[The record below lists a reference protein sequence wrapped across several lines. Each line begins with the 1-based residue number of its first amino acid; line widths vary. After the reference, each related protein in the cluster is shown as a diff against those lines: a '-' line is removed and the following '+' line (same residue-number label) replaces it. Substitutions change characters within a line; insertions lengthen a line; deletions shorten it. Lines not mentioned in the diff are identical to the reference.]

1 MPKVDIR
8 NHDISY
14 SYNGVSSDTSNSTI
28 VLIHG
33 AGGQEIDWP
42 RAWRNANAQAKSM
55 GLTPSNHGVIKL
67 FNAGLD
73 DYSIYAV
80 DLPGHGKS
88 DGKSKSSIDEYSN
101 DIIDFLNAM
110 DLENVCLVGH
120 SMGAAIALNASLSQ
134 HRRICSVV
142 AIGGASRMIVNDA
155 ILEGLQNTFEA
166 TVDNIVKYSWHKKTG
181 AIAGSQQMAA
191 YFREKA
197 KQRILDAGSKTVH
210 KDFLA
215 CSRFDLN
222 DRLEEILI
230 PVLVIAS
237 DCDRMVPL
245 NVSREMAGRLP
256 NARFVSLEGCGHF
269 QHIEQTSKVAAELSD
284 FLGSITLAHN
294 GSSSTSV

>member
-1 MPKVDIR
+1 MPKVDIK

-14 SYNGVSSDTSNSTI
+14 SYNGVSSCSNNPTI

-42 RAWRNANAQAKSM
+42 KAWRSANAQAKSM

-88 DGKSKSSIDEYSN
+88 DGKSKSSIDEYST
-101 DIIDFLNAM
+101 DIIDFLDAM
-110 DLENVCLVGH
+110 KLENVCLVGH

-134 HRRICSVV
+134 HWRIRSIV
-142 AIGGASRMIVNDA
+142 AIGGASKMIVNDS
-155 ILEGLQNTFEA
+155 ILEGLQNAFET
-166 TVDNIVKYSWHKKTG
+166 TVDNIVKYSWHKQTG
-181 AIAGSQQMAA
+181 AIADSQQMAK

-197 KQRILDAGSKTVH
+197 KQRILNAGSRTVH
-210 KDFLA
+210 GDFLA
-215 CSRFDLN
+215 CSRFDL
-222 DRLEEILI
+222 DERLGEISV

-245 NVSREMAGRLP
+245 HVSREMAEKLP
-256 NARFVSLEGCGHF
+256 NAQFVTLEGCGHF
-269 QHIEQTSKVAAELSD
+269 QHIEQTSRVATELSN
-284 FLGSITLAHN
+284 FLGCV
-294 GSSSTSV
+294 GSGAD

>member
-1 MPKVDIR
+1 MPKVDIK
-8 NHDISY
+8 NHGISY
-14 SYNGVSSDTSNSTI
+14 SFNGVSNSIGGSTI

-42 RAWRNANAQAKSM
+42 KAWRSANAKEKSM
-55 GLTPSNHGVIKL
+55 GLTPSNQGVIKL

-88 DGKSKSSIDEYSN
+88 DGESKSSIDEYSS
-101 DIIDFLNAM
+101 DVMDFLDTMN
-110 DLENVCLVGH
+110 LEKVCLVGH

-134 HRRICSVV
+134 HWRICSVV
-142 AIGGASRMIVNDA
+142 AIGGASKMLVNDA
-155 ILEGLQNTFEA
+155 ILQGLQKTFES

-181 AIAGSQQMAA
+181 AIADSQQMAA

-197 KQRILDAGSKTVH
+197 KQRMLDAGPRTVH
-210 KDFLA
+210 GDFLA
-215 CSRFDLN
+215 CSRFNLD
-222 DRLEEILI
+222 DRLAEISV

-245 NVSREMAGRLP
+245 NVSQEMARKIP
-256 NARFVSLEGCGHF
+256 NAKFVSLEGCGHF
-269 QHIEQTSKVAAELSD
+269 QHIEQTNQVATELSY
-284 FLGSITLAHN
+284 FLRSIGKNKIPMTI
-294 GSSSTSV
+294 

>member
-1 MPKVDIR
+1 MPKVDIK
-8 NHDISY
+8 NHEISY
-14 SYNGVSSDTSNSTI
+14 SFNGVSKGIGDPTI

-42 RAWRNANAQAKSM
+42 KAWRTANAQGKLM
-55 GLTPSNHGVIKL
+55 GLTPSNQGVIKL

-73 DYSIYAV
+73 DYAIYAV

-88 DGKSKSSIDEYSN
+88 DGESKSSIDEYSS
-101 DIIDFLNAM
+101 DVMDFLDTMN
-110 DLENVCLVGH
+110 LENVCLVGH

-134 HRRICSVV
+134 HWRICSVV
-142 AIGGASRMIVNDA
+142 AIGGASKMIVNDA
-155 ILEGLQNTFEA
+155 ILEGLQKTFEA

-181 AIAGSQQMAA
+181 AIADSQQMAA

-210 KDFLA
+210 GDFLA
-215 CSRFDLN
+215 CSKFDLD
-222 DRLEEILI
+222 DRLKEISI

-245 NVSREMAGRLP
+245 NVSQEMAGKLP
-256 NARFVSLEGCGHF
+256 NAKFVSLEGCGHF
-269 QHIEQTSKVAAELSD
+269 QHIEQTSQVATELSY
-284 FLGSITLAHN
+284 FLSNISKNQIPIT
-294 GSSSTSV
+294 V

>member
-1 MPKVDIR
+1 MPKATIK
-8 NHDISY
+8 NYEISY
-14 SYNGVSSDTSNSTI
+14 SFNGVPGDINSPKI

-42 RAWRNANAQAKSM
+42 MAWRSANDRPKSM

-88 DGKSKSSIDEYSN
+88 DGQSKSSIDEYSN
-101 DIIDFLNAM
+101 DIIDFLNALE
-110 DLENVCLVGH
+110 LENVCLIGH

-134 HRRICSVV
+134 HWRIRSVV
-142 AIGGASRMIVNDA
+142 AIGGASKMNVTES

-166 TVDNIVKYSWHKKTG
+166 TVDNIVKFSWHKQTG
-181 AIAGSQQMAA
+181 AIADSQQMAT

-197 KQRILDAGSKTVH
+197 KQRILNAGSTTVH
-210 KDFLA
+210 RDFLA
-215 CSRFDLN
+215 CSRFDL
-222 DRLEEILI
+222 DERLGEISV

-245 NVSREMAGRLP
+245 HVSQKMAEKLP
-256 NARFVSLEGCGHF
+256 NARFVTLEGCGHF
-269 QHIEQTSKVAAELSD
+269 QHIEQTSRVATELSN
-284 FLGSITLAHN
+284 FLGTISN
-294 GSSSTSV
+294 GAD

>member
-1 MPKVDIR
+1 MPKVDIK
-8 NHDISY
+8 NHEISY
-14 SYNGVSSDTSNSTI
+14 SFNGISRGINKPTI

-42 RAWRNANAQAKSM
+42 RAWRSANFQAKSA
-55 GLTPSNHGVIKL
+55 GLTPSNQGVIKL

-88 DGKSKSSIDEYSN
+88 NGKSKSSIDEYST
-101 DIIDFLNAM
+101 DVLDFLEAM
-110 DLENVCLVGH
+110 ELENVCLVGH

-134 HRRICSVV
+134 HWRVCSVV
-142 AIGGASRMIVNDA
+142 AIGGASKMIVNNA

-166 TVDNIVKYSWHKKTG
+166 TVDDIVKYSWHKKTG
-181 AIAGSQQMAA
+181 AIADSHQMAI

-197 KQRILDAGSKTVH
+197 KQRILNAGSKTVH
-210 KDFLA
+210 GDFLA
-215 CSRFDLN
+215 CSRFDLGK
-222 DRLEEILI
+222 RLGEILV

-245 NVSREMAGRLP
+245 NVSREMAGKLP
-256 NARFVSLEGCGHF
+256 NAKFVTLEGCGHF
-269 QHIEQTSKVAAELSD
+269 QHIEQTSRVATELSN
-284 FLGSITLAHN
+284 FLGSI
-294 GSSSTSV
+294 GSSAN